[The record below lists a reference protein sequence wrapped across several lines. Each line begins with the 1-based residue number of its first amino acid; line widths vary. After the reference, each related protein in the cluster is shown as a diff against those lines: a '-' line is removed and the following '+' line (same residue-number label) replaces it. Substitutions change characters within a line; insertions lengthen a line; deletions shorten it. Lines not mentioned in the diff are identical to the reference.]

1 MPYLRL
7 GSPYRSFSAPQLHGG
22 AKRRNLGMGQFT
34 SVANEIQQLEGWF
47 TGSVSQTNN
56 NPGNLMY
63 AGQPGATG
71 QTAAGFAIFPTYQAG
86 YQALQNQIAL
96 DASRGLTISQFANKY
111 APAAGGNDP
120 ASYAA
125 QLAAAT
131 GLSVNDPLSAASSDT
146 VASVPTSTGTDLSS
160 ITADLTGSTDAG
172 SSDSTLL
179 WVGGGLLAAALVWA
193 LSA

>member
-1 MPYLRL
+1 
-7 GSPYRSFSAPQLHGG
+7 
-22 AKRRNLGMGQFT
+22 MGQFT

-131 GLSVNDPLSAASSDT
+131 GLSVNDPLSMADT
-146 VASVPTSTGTDLSS
+146 SAVAASVPPISDSS
-160 ITADLTGSTDAG
+160 GSSVSDVSSFSAPSTDN
-172 SSDSTLL
+172 TLL
-179 WVGGGLLAAALVWA
+179 YVGLGLAGGALALFALG
-193 LSA
+193 

>member
-1 MPYLRL
+1 MSYLRR
-7 GSPYRSFSAPQLHGG
+7 GSPYRSFSAPQLQG

-131 GLSVNDPLSAASSDT
+131 GLSVNDPLSMADT
-146 VASVPTSTGTDLSS
+146 SAVAASVPPISDSS
-160 ITADLTGSTDAG
+160 GSSVSDVSSFSAPSTDN
-172 SSDSTLL
+172 TLL
-179 WVGGGLLAAALVWA
+179 YVGLGLAGGALALFALG
-193 LSA
+193 

>member
-1 MPYLRL
+1 MSYLRR
-7 GSPYRSFSAPQLHGG
+7 GSPYRSFSAPQLQG

-131 GLSVNDPLSAASSDT
+131 GLSVNDPLSMADT
-146 VASVPTSTGTDLSS
+146 SAVAASVPPISDSS
-160 ITADLTGSTDAG
+160 GSSVSDVSSFSAPSTDNTLMYVGLGLAG
-172 SSDSTLL
+172 
-179 WVGGGLLAAALVWA
+179 GALALFALG
-193 LSA
+193 

>member
-1 MPYLRL
+1 
-7 GSPYRSFSAPQLHGG
+7 
-22 AKRRNLGMGQFT
+22 MGQFT
-34 SVANEIQQLEGWF
+34 SIANEIQQLEGWF
-47 TGSVSQTNN
+47 SGSVSQTNN

-71 QTAAGFAIFPTYQAG
+71 QTAAGFAVFPTYQAG

-131 GLSVNDPLSAASSDT
+131 GLSVNDPLALADSSA
-146 VASVPTSTGTDLSS
+146 VASVSPSTSPSSSFDLSTLFPGVS
-160 ITADLTGSTDAG
+160 SPSDG
-172 SSDSTLL
+172 SSDNTLL
-179 WVGGGLLAAALVWA
+179 YVGLGLAGGALALFALG
-193 LSA
+193 

>member
-1 MPYLRL
+1 MPYLRR
-7 GSPYRSFSAPQLHGG
+7 GSPYRSFSAPQLQGG
-22 AKRRNLGMGQFT
+22 AKRRIRGMGQFT
-34 SVANEIQQLEGWF
+34 SIANEIQQLEGWF

-131 GLSVNDPLSAASSDT
+131 GLSVNDPLSMADT
-146 VASVPTSTGTDLSS
+146 SAVAASVPPISDSS
-160 ITADLTGSTDAG
+160 GSSVSDVSSFSAPSTDN
-172 SSDSTLL
+172 TLL
-179 WVGGGLLAAALVWA
+179 YVGLGLAGGALALFALG
-193 LSA
+193 

>member
-131 GLSVNDPLSAASSDT
+131 GLSVNDPLSMADT
-146 VASVPTSTGTDLSS
+146 SAVAASVPPISDSS
-160 ITADLTGSTDAG
+160 GSSVSDVSSFSAPSTDN
-172 SSDSTLL
+172 TLL
-179 WVGGGLLAAALVWA
+179 YVGLGLAGGALALFALG
-193 LSA
+193 

>member
-1 MPYLRL
+1 MPYLRR

-131 GLSVNDPLSAASSDT
+131 GLSVNDPLSMADT
-146 VASVPTSTGTDLSS
+146 SAVAASVPPISDSS
-160 ITADLTGSTDAG
+160 GSSVSDVSSFSAPSTDN
-172 SSDSTLL
+172 TLL
-179 WVGGGLLAAALVWA
+179 YVGLGLAGGALALFALG
-193 LSA
+193 

>member
-1 MPYLRL
+1 MPYLRR
-7 GSPYRSFSAPQLHGG
+7 GTPYRQFSAPRLQNG
-22 AKRRNLGMGQFT
+22 AKRRNRGLGQFN

-71 QTAAGFAIFPTYQAG
+71 QTAAGFAVFPTYQAG

-131 GLSVNDPLSAASSDT
+131 GLSVNDPLSMADT
-146 VASVPTSTGTDLSS
+146 SAVAASVPPISDSS
-160 ITADLTGSTDAG
+160 GSSVSDVSSFSAPSTDNTLMYVGLGLAG
-172 SSDSTLL
+172 
-179 WVGGGLLAAALVWA
+179 GALALFALG
-193 LSA
+193 

>member
-1 MPYLRL
+1 MPYLRR
-7 GSPYRSFSAPQLHGG
+7 GSPYRSFSAPQLQGG
-22 AKRRNLGMGQFT
+22 AKRRIRGMGQFT
-34 SVANEIQQLEGWF
+34 SIANEIQQLEGWF
-47 TGSVSQTNN
+47 SGSVSQTNN

-71 QTAAGFAIFPTYQAG
+71 QTAAGFAVFPTYQAG

-131 GLSVNDPLSAASSDT
+131 GLSVNDPLSMADT
-146 VASVPTSTGTDLSS
+146 SAVAASVPPISDSS
-160 ITADLTGSTDAG
+160 GSSVSDVSSFSAPSTDN
-172 SSDSTLL
+172 TLL
-179 WVGGGLLAAALVWA
+179 YVGLGLAGGALALFALG
-193 LSA
+193 

>member
-1 MPYLRL
+1 
-7 GSPYRSFSAPQLHGG
+7 
-22 AKRRNLGMGQFT
+22 MGQFT
-34 SVANEIQQLEGWF
+34 SIANEIQQLEGWF

-131 GLSVNDPLSAASSDT
+131 GLSVNDPLSMADTSAVASS
-146 VASVPTSTGTDLSS
+146 VP
-160 ITADLTGSTDAG
+160 
-172 SSDSTLL
+172 SSDSSGSSVSDVSSFSAPSTDNTLL
-179 WVGGGLLAAALVWA
+179 YVGLGLAGGALALFALG
-193 LSA
+193 

>member
-1 MPYLRL
+1 MPYLRR
-7 GSPYRSFSAPQLHGG
+7 GSPYRSFSAPQLQGG
-22 AKRRNLGMGQFT
+22 AKRRIRGMGQFT
-34 SVANEIQQLEGWF
+34 SIANEIQQLEGWF
-47 TGSVSQTNN
+47 SGSVSQTNN

-131 GLSVNDPLSAASSDT
+131 GLSVNDPLSMADT
-146 VASVPTSTGTDLSS
+146 SAVAASVPPISDSS
-160 ITADLTGSTDAG
+160 GSSVSDVSSFSAPSTDN
-172 SSDSTLL
+172 TLL
-179 WVGGGLLAAALVWA
+179 YVGLGLAGGALALFALG
-193 LSA
+193 